1 MRVVFAALLLLP
13 PAARAAEQKPAYS
26 AEQKTAP
33 APLTTTQQLDKL
45 FADLAKADSEDDAQP
60 IQTEIEA
67 LFLQSG
73 SPTVDLLMSR
83 GQSALQSGDTATARK
98 VYDSV
103 TRLAPDFAE
112 GWHMRAQLQ
121 EAAGDDEGALLS
133 LQKAIALNPREFNAL
148 SHLAD
153 MLDDY
158 GDKKGALAAYR
169 KVLALDPKNDDVN
182 RAVRKLSREV
192 EGEKI

>member
-1 MRVVFAALLLLP
+1 MRVAAFATAFLLPFAA
-13 PAARAAEQKPAYS
+13 AAEPA
-26 AEQKTAP
+26 KAP
-33 APLTTTQQLDKL
+33 APPSMAQQLDKL
-45 FADLAKADSEDDAQP
+45 FADLAKAQSEDDADP
-60 IQTEIEA
+60 IETQIAA

-73 SPTVDLLMSR
+73 SPTVDLLMTR
-83 GQSALQSGDTATARK
+83 GQSALQSGDTSAARM
-98 VYDSV
+98 VLDSV
-103 TRLAPDFAE
+103 TKLAPDFAE
-112 GWHMRAQLQ
+112 GWHLKAQLQ
-121 EAAGDDEGALLS
+121 AAAGDDASALVS

-169 KVLALDPKNDDVN
+169 KVQALDPQNDDAN

>member
-1 MRVVFAALLLLP
+1 MRIRFAFAVLLLAPL
-13 PAARAAEQKPAYS
+13 AARAEPMKSAPKPP
-26 AEQKTAP
+26 TA
-33 APLTTTQQLDKL
+33 TQQLDKL
-45 FADLAKADSEDDAQP
+45 FADLAKADSEEDAGA
-60 IQTEIEA
+60 IESRIEA

-73 SPTVDLLMSR
+73 SPTVDLLMTRS
-83 GQSALQSGDTATARK
+83 QSALKSGDTDTARK
-98 VYDSV
+98 VVDAV

-121 EAAGDDEGALLS
+121 ASAGDDAGALVS
-133 LQKAIALNPREFNAL
+133 LQKTIALNPREFNAL

-153 MLDDY
+153 MLGEY
-158 GDKKGALAAYR
+158 GDKKGALSLYR
-169 KVLALDPKNDDVN
+169 KVQKLDPSNDDVG